1 MAKAKPG
8 KKGDKYGIHLELLRD
23 LTPEEADFVDKTL
36 EMTASALRLHLK
48 EDVAKEKPTKPGPAR
63 PK

>member
-1 MAKAKPG
+1 MATDKIG
-8 KKGDKYGIHLELLRD
+8 KKGDKYGINLELLRP
-23 LTPEEADFVDKTL
+23 LTPAEADFVEKTL

-48 EDVAKEKPTKPGPAR
+48 EDVAKEKPTKPGPTR